1 MSDYRIA
8 RRRPSRARETAAVY
22 RPPSSPEDA
31 PPRPAGFIVAV
42 AERGR
47 IVLPAEVRDRLAIK
61 DGDWLTLVVEPDGVI
76 RLLTGAVYAR
86 RLRGM
91 FKHVAPGRR
100 LVDELIAERR
110 REAAAEER
118 ALRKTG
124 ALAGKKKRG

>member
-1 MSDYRIA
+1 MSDYRIT
-8 RRRPSRARETAAVY
+8 RRRPGRARETAAVY
-22 RPPSSPEDA
+22 GPPSSPDDA

-47 IVLPAEVRDRLAIK
+47 IVLPAEVRDRLAIR
-61 DGDWLTLVVEPDGVI
+61 DGDWLTLVLEPDGVI

-110 REAAAEER
+110 REAATEER
-118 ALRKTG
+118 ELRQTG
-124 ALAGKKKRG
+124 ALVRKKKRR